1 MYYIIYIDEHERRL
15 KFGDGVRDIA
25 VLVSPLILNLNVRGP
40 GANASP
46 VAAALIIIAFS
57 SWTISSSYLT
67 LC

>member
-1 MYYIIYIDEHERRL
+1 M
-15 KFGDGVRDIA
+15 FGDGVRDIA

-40 GANASP
+40 GANASS
-46 VAAALIIIAFS
+46 VAALIIIAFS